1 MILGKM
7 PPERYIRA
15 TRLYRLID
23 RRRLPTKSGA
33 LKIQE
38 KGTDRPK
45 ESSWCNMFAQGSRF
59 QSKVC
64 TMRFNTL
71 FFLLCLSCLSLVLAQ
86 VSYDDCCLKY
96 VRKMSHGARKHAV
109 SYKHQETDGGC
120 NIPAVIFTMRKG
132 RKYCTDPKDTWVIE
146 LMMKIDERKPPKSKT
161 LTNKHSHLQN

>member
-33 LKIQE
+33 LK
-38 KGTDRPK
+38 
-45 ESSWCNMFAQGSRF
+45 
-59 QSKVC
+59 SKVC